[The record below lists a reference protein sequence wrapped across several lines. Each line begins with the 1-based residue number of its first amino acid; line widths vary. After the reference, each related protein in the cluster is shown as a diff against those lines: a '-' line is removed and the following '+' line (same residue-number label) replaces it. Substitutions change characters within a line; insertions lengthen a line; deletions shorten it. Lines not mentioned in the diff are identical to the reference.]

1 MDRFIK
7 ASISLKRVELMA
19 FPRDVNDGRNGTDGR
34 KIMKDKNGR
43 KILYFRHLK
52 N

>member
-19 FPRDVNDGRNGTDGR
+19 FPRDVNAGR

-43 KILYFRHLK
+43 KILYFHHLK